1 MVVGLAAALGAA
13 ALFGW
18 AAVVQARAVRA
29 MPGTEERLGSFV
41 AAGVRDPLM
50 LVVVGAYLAGFL
62 LHAVSIW
69 LLPLY
74 LAQAAISLSMP
85 VTALLSAL
93 HLHEPLGPARWTAVG
108 AVTLGIALL
117 AMGAGE
123 PGPVTTSWAFAG
135 AVVLGLVL
143 VTVAGFAAR
152 GHAALLGALAGCGYA
167 GSALAVRGVGAELS
181 GPVVVAALAVPAL
194 GLVAFWLYSL
204 ALSRTGVAAATGAL
218 IVLQTFVPAAVG
230 IAFLG
235 DGVRD
240 GWWPAVAAGLVL
252 AVAGAVA
259 LTSSPAADVRIAT

>member
-29 MPGTEERLGSFV
+29 MPGTEERLASFV
-41 AAGVRDPLM
+41 RAGVRDPLI
-50 LVVVGAYLAGFL
+50 LLVVGAYLAGFV

-85 VTALLSAL
+85 VTAVLSAQR
-93 HLHEPLGPARWTAVG
+93 LHEPLGPARWSAVV
-108 AVTLGIALL
+108 AVTVGIALL
-117 AMGAGE
+117 AAGAGA
-123 PGPVTTSWAFAG
+123 PGAVTTSWGFALS
-135 AVVLGLVL
+135 VLVGLAA

-152 GHAALLGALAGCGYA
+152 GRAALLGALAGCGYA
-167 GSALAVRGVGAELS
+167 GSALAVRGIGAELS

-194 GLVAFWLYSL
+194 GLVAFWHYSL
-204 ALSRTGVAAATGAL
+204 ALARTGVAAATGAL

-230 IAFLG
+230 VALLG
-235 DGVRD
+235 DEVRG
-240 GWWPAVAAGLVL
+240 GWWPAVAVGLVL
-252 AVAGAVA
+252 GVVGAVA
-259 LTSSPAADVRIAT
+259 LSAPQDIDVRMKT